1 MSVVRSVH
9 RLDIAAPSAELARR
23 AGLLVEDALR
33 TASLP
38 GDGAE
43 LVLVR
48 RLDLPVFDSRVSAQ
62 SVARGLESA
71 FRALAPVSGRD
82 ADDAQLAAAC
92 AVRFAD
98 ALEAHLALSA
108 RLLAGRPARAWCWA
122 LAVPG
127 YRPGAGTGAGLRS
140 IALSLARGEAAAAA
154 LPHWFARIVAWGGI
168 ERLLRALDADDA
180 ERIARCCPPSRAA
193 TVGAAGDAPAWQRA
207 QAWARQGLARD
218 DPRRRLL
225 EAMAA
230 GRTWMPAAEDEGG
243 TTHHGAR
250 ALRTIPRPH
259 EPQAPRLERE
269 TPPREGAN
277 APSPT
282 ATLQPERP
290 QDATASPPRD
300 AAVSASA
307 CDPAAPPADADTHAS
322 PTRSPP
328 PTAGPTARDA
338 PPHRT
343 WRIRPPHAG
352 AAPYHALA
360 AGERASAASHVEPG
374 TPSRRDRAPSATAP
388 GHGRADAGPT
398 THPIPGVER
407 SHALSPLRGAD
418 PLHPAIGGPSAP
430 HAIEAPTRAGGLL
443 FLLPVLDRVGL
454 PAWLQAH
461 PDAGGALPARVMGA
475 LLRRLRV
482 ADDDP
487 AWCLGH
493 PAADDD
499 ERRRAARWLAACRRH
514 LRVAIGIGPASLC
527 LRPAQLVITPTHAD
541 VWLALDQL
549 DLRIRRAGL
558 DIDPGWL
565 PWFGRVVRFHYGR
578 RPS

>member
-1 MSVVRSVH
+1 MSLARSVH

-62 SVARGLESA
+62 GVAIGLESA
-71 FRALAPVSGRD
+71 CRALAPVSGRD
-82 ADDAQLAAAC
+82 ADDAALAAAR

-127 YRPGAGTGAGLRS
+127 YRPDAGTGAGLRS

-154 LPHWFARIVAWGGI
+154 LAHWFARIVAWGGA

-180 ERIARCCPPSRAA
+180 ALIAPSCTPSRAA
-193 TVGAAGDAPAWQRA
+193 TAVAPADAAAWQRA
-207 QAWARQGLARD
+207 LAWARKGLARD
-218 DPRRRLL
+218 DPRRTLL

-230 GRTWMPAAEDEGG
+230 GRGMPAVEDAGDTSER
-243 TTHHGAR
+243 GAQAR
-250 ALRTIPRPH
+250 RTVPRPH
-259 EPQAPRLERE
+259 GREATELETGR
-269 TPPREGAN
+269 PLQKRAD
-277 APSPT
+277 AQSPT
-282 ATLQPERP
+282 AARRP
-290 QDATASPPRD
+290 LRARTAAVPPRRD
-300 AAVSASA
+300 AAGAGNDFAPVAAPARAGTRLSAMKSPQPNVA
-307 CDPAAPPADADTHAS
+307 PAAGVAPQLSAW
-322 PTRSPP
+322 RIVPP
-328 PTAGPTARDA
+328 PTDAKPYRALAATGRAAPAPRIMTSTPSLRDGAQAAAA
-338 PPHRT
+338 PGQGLAD
-343 WRIRPPHAG
+343 AG
-352 AAPYHALA
+352 AALQITPDPEPNRPPGPRRA
-360 AGERASAASHVEPG
+360 A
-374 TPSRRDRAPSATAP
+374 
-388 GHGRADAGPT
+388 
-398 THPIPGVER
+398 HPP
-407 SHALSPLRGAD
+407 
-418 PLHPAIGGPSAP
+418 HPAIDWMSAP
-430 HAIEAPTRAGGLL
+430 HAIDAPTRVGGLL
-443 FLLPVLDRVGL
+443 FLLPVLERVGL

-461 PDAGGALPARVMGA
+461 PDAGGALPALVMGE
-475 LLRRLRV
+475 LLHRLGV

-487 AWCLGH
+487 AWWLGR
-493 PAADDD
+493 PTVEAD
-499 ERRRAARWLAACRRH
+499 ERRQAARWLAACRRH

-527 LRPAQLVITPTHAD
+527 LRPAQMEITPTHAD
-541 VWLALDQL
+541 VWLAFDQL

-565 PWFGRVVRFHYGR
+565 PWFGRVVRFHYGQ

>member
-1 MSVVRSVH
+1 MSLARSVH

-48 RLDLPVFDSRVSAQ
+48 RLDLPAFAPGVSAQ
-62 SVARGLESA
+62 GVAIGLESA
-71 FRALAPVSGRD
+71 CRALAPVSGRD
-82 ADDAQLAAAC
+82 ADDAELAAAR

-127 YRPGAGTGAGLRS
+127 YRPDAGTGAGLRS

-154 LPHWFARIVAWGGI
+154 LAHWFARIVAWGGA

-180 ERIARCCPPSRAA
+180 ALIAQCCTPSRAA
-193 TVGAAGDAPAWQRA
+193 MEVAPADAPAWQRA
-207 QAWARQGLARD
+207 LAWARQGLARD

-230 GRTWMPAAEDEGG
+230 GRGMHAVEDEGG
-243 TTHHGAR
+243 TSQRGAR
-250 ALRTIPRPH
+250 ATQPRH
-259 EPQAPRLERE
+259 QEPQPPGRE
-269 TPPREGAN
+269 KGRPLQKRADPK
-277 APSPT
+277 SPT
-282 ATLQPERP
+282 AARRPVRARTAAASSP
-290 QDATASPPRD
+290 QDAAGAGNDFAPVAAPACAGTRLSAMKSPQPN
-300 AAVSASA
+300 V
-307 CDPAAPPADADTHAS
+307 DPAAGVAPQLSAW
-322 PTRSPP
+322 RIVPP
-328 PTAGPTARDA
+328 PTDAKPYRALAATGRAAPASRIMTSTPSLRDGAQAAAA
-338 PPHRT
+338 PGQGLAD
-343 WRIRPPHAG
+343 AG
-352 AAPYHALA
+352 AALQITPDP
-360 AGERASAASHVEPG
+360 E
-374 TPSRRDRAPSATAP
+374 PSRPPGPCRAAQPP
-388 GHGRADAGPT
+388 
-398 THPIPGVER
+398 
-407 SHALSPLRGAD
+407 
-418 PLHPAIGGPSAP
+418 HPAIDWMSAP
-430 HAIEAPTRAGGLL
+430 HAIDGPTRVGGLL
-443 FLLPVLDRVGL
+443 FLLPVLERVGL

-461 PDAGGALPARVMGA
+461 PDAGGALPALVMGE
-475 LLRRLRV
+475 LLHRLGV

-487 AWCLGH
+487 AWWLGR
-493 PAADDD
+493 PTVEAD
-499 ERRRAARWLAACRRH
+499 ERRQAARWLAACRRH

-527 LRPAQLVITPTHAD
+527 LRPAQMVITPTHAD
-541 VWLALDQL
+541 VWLAFDQL

-565 PWFGRVVRFHYGR
+565 PWFGRVVRFHYGQ

>member
-1 MSVVRSVH
+1 MSLARSVH

-43 LVLVR
+43 LMLVR
-48 RLDLPVFDSRVSAQ
+48 RLDLPVFGSRVSAQ
-62 SVARGLESA
+62 GVALGLESA
-71 FRALAPVSGRD
+71 CRALAPIRGRD
-82 ADDAQLAAAC
+82 ADDAALAAAR

-98 ALEAHLALSA
+98 VLEAHLALSA
-108 RLLAGRPARAWCWA
+108 RLLGGQPARAWCWA

-127 YRPGAGTGAGLRS
+127 YRPDAGTGAGLRS
-140 IALSLARGEAAAAA
+140 IAVSLARGEAAATA
-154 LPHWFARIVAWGGI
+154 LPHWFARIVAWGGA

-180 ERIARCCPPSRAA
+180 TLIAQRCPPTRPAKL
-193 TVGAAGDAPAWQRA
+193 VAAGDAPAWQRA

-225 EAMAA
+225 ETLAPARA
-230 GRTWMPAAEDEGG
+230 WTPAAEGDGG
-243 TTHHGAR
+243 TSQHAAR
-250 ALRTIPRPH
+250 APRRHTAPAPGLGRGAPPLQGADAQS
-259 EPQAPRLERE
+259 PQALAEALRPDRLR
-269 TPPREGAN
+269 
-277 APSPT
+277 
-282 ATLQPERP
+282 
-290 QDATASPPRD
+290 TASPPAPAD
-300 AAVSASA
+300 PVAAAGTSGA
-307 CDPAAPPADADTHAS
+307 AAPLAATNAHAS
-322 PTRSPP
+322 PTRSPQPSADPAAGVTPHLSAWRILPP
-328 PTAGPTARDA
+328 PTDA
-338 PPHRT
+338 K
-343 WRIRPPHAG
+343 
-352 AAPYHALA
+352 PYRALA
-360 AGERASAASHVEPG
+360 AIRRASAASRVTPG
-374 TPSRRDRAPSATAP
+374 TPSQRDRAPSATAP

-398 THPIPGVER
+398 THPMPGVER

-418 PLHPAIGGPSAP
+418 PLHPAIGGLSAP
-430 HAIEAPTRAGGLL
+430 HAIDAPTRAGGLL

-461 PDAGGALPARVMGA
+461 PDAGGALPAQVMGE
-475 LLRRLRV
+475 LLRRLRM
-482 ADDDP
+482 AEDDP
-487 AWCLGH
+487 AWSLARTVAEPG
-493 PAADDD
+493 ARAL
-499 ERRRAARWLAACRRH
+499 AARWLAACRRH

-541 VWLALDQL
+541 VWLAFDQL
-549 DLRIRRAGL
+549 DLRIRRGGL